1 MHDDGD
7 NPYAP
12 PKSEPLKGDRH
23 LDYPDP
29 AWRHGNT
36 LVARKGALLP
46 DRCIKC
52 NAPAGGY
59 RFSRNLTWHASGWYL
74 LILISLFVYLLA
86 YLLIRWR
93 GEVTVGLCERHR
105 MKRKRAIIWGWLSAL
120 SGIGLLIAAISF
132 SESARLNPN
141 PLVPIGIIG
150 GLVLLLAGLI
160 GGMLGS
166 QVLVPTRIDKHFI
179 WLRRVSPDYLVE
191 LPDWN
196 A

>member
-12 PKSEPLKGDRH
+12 PKSEVMKRDHH
-23 LDYPDP
+23 LDYPDQ

-36 LVARKGALLP
+36 LVARNGAELP

-59 RFSRNLTWHASGWYL
+59 RFSRNLTWHPSGWYL
-74 LILISLFVYLLA
+74 LIFVH
-86 YLLIRWR
+86 LLIYILVYFLVRWR
-93 GEVTVGLCERHR
+93 ARLTVGLCKRHR
-105 MKRKRAIIWGWLSAL
+105 TRRKRAIFWGWLCSL
-120 SGIGLLIAAISF
+120 TGIGLLITAISL
-132 SESARLNPN
+132 SGTPTPD
-141 PLVPIGIIG
+141 PLVLTGIIG
-150 GLVLLLAGLI
+150 GPVLLLAGLI
-160 GGMLGS
+160 GGMIGS
-166 QVLVPTRIDKHFI
+166 QVLVPIRIDKNFV
-179 WLRRVSPDYLVE
+179 WLKRVSPDYLAE

>member
-12 PKSEPLKGDRH
+12 PTSGSLTRDLH
-23 LDYPDP
+23 QDYPDP

-36 LVARKGALLP
+36 LVARKGAELP

-59 RFSRNLTWHASGWYL
+59 RFSRKLSWHSQGWYL
-74 LILISLFVYLLA
+74 LIFVS
-86 YLLIRWR
+86 LLIYILVYFLVRWQGR
-93 GEVTVGLCERHR
+93 VTVGLCERHR
-105 MKRKRAIIWGWLSAL
+105 TRRKRAILWGWLASLA
-120 SGIGLLIAAISF
+120 GIGLLIAGVGYSDR
-132 SESARLNPN
+132 SRLDSS
-141 PLVPIGIIG
+141 PLGTIGMVG

-160 GGMLGS
+160 GGMIGA
-166 QVLVPTRIDKHFI
+166 QVLVPVRIDKHYI
-179 WLRRVSPDYLVE
+179 WLKKVSPDYLAE
-191 LPDWN
+191 LPEWN